1 MRAGMKK
8 LKLGVQSPCTTA
20 KPARM
25 PPTLAHCRCNR
36 YGVVF
41 NKVTAMSSHT
51 EGSVKAILYALA
63 ANGGIAICKFAAAL
77 YTGSNTMLAEA
88 IHSLADC
95 TNQIFLLFGLREAKR
110 PPNASHPM
118 GYARVVYFWAMM
130 VALLLFFM
138 GGAFSVMEG
147 IAHLNNPEPLKNA
160 AIALLVLG
168 VSVVLEA
175 FSLAGALREI
185 RKLSKGKSLYRWFRE
200 TRQSELMVV
209 AGEDIAALLGLMI
222 AFIAVLLSVVTGN
235 PIWDAIGSISVGCL
249 LMVIAVFI
257 TREVKAMITGESAS
271 PEQQAAIKA
280 TIEAHPDVECVI
292 NLITL
297 QWGEQLMVAVQAK
310 MRAQPSDRALI
321 DAINNVEDCL
331 QSQWPQIKWCFFEPD
346 IIEGKK

>member
-1 MRAGMKK
+1 
-8 LKLGVQSPCTTA
+8 
-20 KPARM
+20 
-25 PPTLAHCRCNR
+25 
-36 YGVVF
+36 
-41 NKVTAMSSHT
+41 MSANN

-63 ANGGIAICKFAAAL
+63 ANGGIAICKFAASV

-138 GGAFSVMEG
+138 GGAFSVFEG
-147 IAHLNNPEPLKNA
+147 ISHLNHPEPLKNA
-160 AIALLVLG
+160 SVAMIVLG

-175 FSLAGALREI
+175 VSLAGAMREI
-185 RKLSKGKSLYRWFRE
+185 RKLSQGKSFYRWFRE

-222 AFIAVLLSVVTGN
+222 AFFAVVLSVLTGN
-235 PIWDAIGSISVGCL
+235 PIWDAIGSISVGVL
-249 LMVIAVFI
+249 LMVVAFFI

-271 PEQQAAIKA
+271 LEKRAAIKDF
-280 TIEAHPDVECVI
+280 IESQEEVACVI

-297 QWGEQLMVAVQAK
+297 QWGEQLMLAVQAK
-310 MRAQPSDRALI
+310 MQPQPSDRALI
-321 DAINNVEDCL
+321 DAINRVEDRI
-331 QSQWPQIKWCFFEPD
+331 QERWPQVKWCFFEPD
-346 IIEGKK
+346 IVEGKYDLSKPL